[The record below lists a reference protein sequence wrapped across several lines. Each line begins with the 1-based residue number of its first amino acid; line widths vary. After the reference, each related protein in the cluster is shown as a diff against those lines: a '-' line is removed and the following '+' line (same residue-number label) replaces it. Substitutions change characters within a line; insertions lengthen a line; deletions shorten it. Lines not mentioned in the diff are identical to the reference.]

1 MERNALNN
9 NHIGATKSTGL
20 ICIYSPLW
28 LYIKFVYTGKIFALR
43 RIIQYGNL
51 HKKVRTTRD

>member
-20 ICIYSPLW
+20 ICIYRPLW
-28 LYIKFVYTGKIFALR
+28 IYIKCVYTGKIFALR
-43 RIIQYGNL
+43 EIVQYGNL
-51 HKKVRTTRD
+51 H